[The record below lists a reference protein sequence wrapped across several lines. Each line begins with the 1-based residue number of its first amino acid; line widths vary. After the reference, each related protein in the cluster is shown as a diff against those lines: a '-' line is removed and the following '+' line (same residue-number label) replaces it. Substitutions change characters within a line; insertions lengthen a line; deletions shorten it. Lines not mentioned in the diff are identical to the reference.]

1 MARGQNGDNN
11 VLPLTKEKRH
21 GLNLNLLMDLLRG
34 TRSIY
39 QMVKHYSNN
48 INMDMTIF
56 ICCFLIHFL
65 NRLSLNVKSPKPKAN

>member
-1 MARGQNGDNN
+1 MARGQNGGKDNN

-39 QMVKHYSNN
+39 QIVKHYSNN
-48 INMDMTIF
+48 INMDMSIF
-56 ICCFLIHFL
+56 ITVSFAAF
-65 NRLSLNVKSPKPKAN
+65 